1 MSLKT
6 LLLTKLKNRP
16 ISSEDVRTSIYP
28 DLKSI
33 QDTTVTS
40 STSWTNYA
48 AISTIVGWSNP
59 TKVLNY
65 ATIGKLMF
73 VQFSIVGTSNSTST
87 SFTLPFTANG
97 AQTFSISVVRD
108 NSTWQTYPGY
118 ASMLSGASTVNCYID
133 ATGAGWTASN
143 DKRIIGSFF
152 LMIN

>member
-87 SFTLPFTANG
+87 SF
-97 AQTFSISVVRD
+97 
-108 NSTWQTYPGY
+108 